1 MANSNIKIRKANI
14 KDIDKGL
21 LDVFVEGYRFH
32 QKGRPDIFTNMNEEI
47 LKADLIS
54 NFERL
59 ETIVI
64 LVDKTIVGYLSYF
77 IKNNH
82 AKKLV
87 VDQLVI
93 LEKYR
98 NQGFGKKLVEEVK
111 NIAMKNN
118 CDRIELNCWIFN
130 DNAIAMYEH
139 IGFKKQRII
148 YEMKLECK

>member
-1 MANSNIKIRKANI
+1 MTNSNIKIRKANI
-14 KDIDKGL
+14 DDIDKGL
-21 LDVFVEGYRFH
+21 LDVFIEGYKFH
-32 QKGRPDIFTNMNEEI
+32 QKGRPDIFANLNDEI

-64 LVDKTIVGYLSYF
+64 LVDETIVGYLSYF
-77 IKNNH
+77 IKNGH
-82 AKKLV
+82 AKKLD

-98 NQGFGKKLVEEVK
+98 NQGLGKKLMEEVK
-111 NIAMKNN
+111 NIALKNN
-118 CDRIELNCWIFN
+118 CVRLELNCWLFN
-130 DNAIAMYEH
+130 DNAINMYEH

-148 YEMKLECK
+148 YEMEL